1 MKFIVTA
8 LAVFSFVACK
18 NNSDAEDENA
28 LAGTTPTINYSLVNT
43 YPHDTTSYTEG
54 FLIHEGKMYESTGFT
69 EELPQTRSLFG
80 EVDSVPKF

>member
-1 MKFIVTA
+1 MIAA
-8 LAVFSFVACK
+8 LVMFSFVAC
-18 NNSDAEDENA
+18 NNNGDTEDENA
-28 LAGTTPTINYSLVNT
+28 IASTTAIINYSLVNT

-54 FLIHEGKMYESTGFT
+54 LLIHEGKMYESTGFT